1 MFINSFAPILN
12 ESMGFK
18 ADDRIRRAIA
28 RDRKYMLTTTKE
40 DFPLVVQKASG
51 DYIYDISGN
60 RFIDFSTFI
69 SVYNFG
75 GNSRKEVREAIVK
88 QIDLLMH
95 NAFTDYYSEGPVNF
109 AESLLKM
116 LPNGFGKVFFSNSGT
131 EANEAALKFARI
143 FTKRE
148 YVLAFYGAF
157 HGRTYGSLSMT
168 ASKTV
173 QRAGVGPLG
182 PVVHAP
188 YAYCYRCP
196 FKLEYPSCGMACVD
210 YIKKYPLSKEIPANE
225 TAAIFMEPIQGEGGY
240 VVPPKEFVKGMR
252 EIADDNGMLLV
263 DDEVQAGYM
272 RTGKFL
278 ALDNFGVKADIYTFA
293 KSIGA
298 GLPLGVTV
306 TRSSLGDLKPGS
318 HANTFGGNAAVV
330 AGADALLGYVRR
342 NMVRIESGVKERS
355 RIAMKRLNEMKE
367 NYEIVGD
374 VRGIGLMIGIEI
386 VKDKKSKIPG
396 IKERDAII
404 KRAFESGLVLLP
416 AGECSIRIIPQLE
429 IDKKVLEKGL
439 DILEETIRKVSLT
452 A

>member
-1 MFINSFAPILN
+1 
-12 ESMGFK
+12 MGFK
-18 ADDRIRRAIA
+18 VDNRIKRAIA
-28 RDRKYMLTTTKE
+28 RDRKFMITTTKE
-40 DFPLVVQKASG
+40 DFPLVVQKAEG

-75 GNSRKEVREAIVK
+75 DNSRADVREAIKK
-88 QIDLLMH
+88 QMDLLMH
-95 NAFTDYYSEGPVNF
+95 SAFTDYYSEGPVNF
-109 AESLLKM
+109 AENLLKM
-116 LPNGFGKVFFSNSGT
+116 FPKGFGRVFLSNSGT

-143 FTKRE
+143 FTKRS

-173 QRAGVGPLG
+173 QREGAGPFG

-210 YIKKYPLSKEIPANE
+210 YIKKYPLAKEIPPKE
-225 TAAIFMEPIQGEGGY
+225 TAAIFVEPVQGEGGY
-240 VVPPKEFVKGMR
+240 VVPPKEFIKGLR

-298 GLPLGVTV
+298 GLPMGVTV
-306 TRSSLGDLKPGS
+306 TRSALGDMKQGA
-318 HANTFGGNAAVV
+318 HANTFGGNATVA
-330 AGADALLGYVRR
+330 AGADALLGYVRK
-342 NMVRIESGVKERS
+342 NMDRIESGIKERS
-355 RIAMKRLNEMKE
+355 KIVMKRLNAMKDR
-367 NYEIVGD
+367 YEIVGD

-386 VKDKKSKIPG
+386 VKDKKSKTPG
-396 IKERDAII
+396 IEERNRII
-404 KRAFESGLVLLP
+404 KGAFEGGLVLLP

-429 IDKKVLEKGL
+429 IDKKVLERGL
-439 DILEETIRKVSLT
+439 DILEESVRRVST
-452 A
+452 KSYT